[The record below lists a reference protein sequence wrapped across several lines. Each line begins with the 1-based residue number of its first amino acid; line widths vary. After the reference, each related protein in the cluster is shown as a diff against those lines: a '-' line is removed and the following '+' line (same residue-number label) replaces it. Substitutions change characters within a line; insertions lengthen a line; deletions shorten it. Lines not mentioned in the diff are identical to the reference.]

1 MQMRKLAIRRLDS
14 IRSREVIRKE
24 KSISMRFLTR
34 ALEFNKMVIPTTES
48 PECGFEFLAP
58 S

>member
-14 IRSREVIRKE
+14 IRSREVIGKE

-48 PECGFEFLAP
+48 SECGFEFLVP
-58 S
+58 N